1 MRWLALALFMILLPG
16 IAQDYPLQMSN
27 GIVNCTIFGTFKDPG
42 FSGSSYSDSYSV
54 LVVDARLTRI
64 NESDKEPI
72 RAAYSLT
79 DGNDR
84 VFQTNAQNIKEL
96 QTGRRL
102 IGFAVPKETIAKSLT
117 IDLSLDSA
125 GGEQFRVRFPELV
138 NSSNENVTL
147 LYYGVLRSGIYSNK
161 KTIEL
166 DVSITNNGTKKLVLA
181 ANNFTLLDQWGW
193 NYDSKEYDNYGK
205 KGMSALFLEKNETIR
220 SGLIFNSVSPLSR
233 PVELV
238 YRYSNS
244 NSLTMNIDAE
254 AGLGYSILDMKSCV
268 ECESPKDDPSSLAGS
283 IKATKAR
290 LAKVKKINSTEESAP
305 KGRDEL

>member
-1 MRWLALALFMILLPG
+1 MN
-16 IAQDYPLQMSN
+16 N
-27 GIVNCTIFGTFKDPG
+27 GVVNCTIFGSFKDPG

-54 LVVDARLTRI
+54 LVVDTRLTRM
-64 NESDKEPI
+64 NETDKAPI
-72 RAAYSLT
+72 RAAYILT

-84 VFQTNAQNIKEL
+84 VFQTSAQNIKEL

-102 IGFAVPKETIAKSLT
+102 IGFIVPKETIARSMT
-117 IDLSLDSA
+117 IDLSQDKA
-125 GGEQFRVRFPELV
+125 GGEQFSVRFPELV

-147 LYYGVLRSGIYSNK
+147 LYYGVLRSSINSYK

-166 DVSITNNGTKKLVLA
+166 DVAITNNGTKKLSLD
-181 ANNFTLLDQWGW
+181 ANNFTLKDQWGW
-193 NYDSKEYDNYGK
+193 KYNSKEYDAYGK
-205 KGMSALFLEKNETIR
+205 KGMSAMMLEKNETIR

-238 YRYSNS
+238 YRYSN
-244 NSLTMNIDAE
+244 NSYLTMNIDPE
-254 AGLGYSILDMKSCV
+254 AGLGYSILDKKECV
-268 ECESPKDDPSSLAGS
+268 DCESPKEDASSLAGS

-290 LAKVKKINSTEESAP
+290 LAKVKKINSTAESAP

>member
-27 GIVNCTIFGTFKDPG
+27 GVINCTIFGSFKDPG

-54 LVVDARLTRI
+54 LVVDARLTRM
-64 NESDKEPI
+64 NESDNAPI

-84 VFQTNAQNIKEL
+84 VFQTSAQNIKEL
-96 QTGRRL
+96 QLGRRL
-102 IGFAVPKETIAKSLT
+102 IGFVVPRETIAKSLT
-117 IDLSLDSA
+117 IDLSLDRA
-125 GGEQFRVRFPELV
+125 GGEQFSVRFPELV

-147 LYYGVLRSGIYSNK
+147 LYYGVLRSSINSYK

-166 DVSITNNGTKKLVLA
+166 DVAITNNGTEKIVLD

-193 NYDSKEYDNYGK
+193 KYASKEYDNYGK
-205 KGMSALFLEKNETIR
+205 KGMSGTVLEKNETIR

-238 YRYSNS
+238 YRYSNRS
-244 NSLTMNIDAE
+244 SLTMNIDPE
-254 AGLGYSILDMKSCV
+254 AGLVSALPDKKSCI
-268 ECESPKDDPSSLAGS
+268 ECESPKEDTSSLAGS

>member
-27 GIVNCTIFGTFKDPG
+27 GVVNCTIFGSFKDPG

-54 LVVDARLTRI
+54 LVVDTRLTRI
-64 NESDKEPI
+64 NESDNAPI

-84 VFQTNAQNIKEL
+84 VFQTSAQNIKEL
-96 QTGRRL
+96 QPGRRL
-102 IGFAVPKETIAKSLT
+102 IGFVVPRETIAKSLT
-117 IDLSLDSA
+117 IDLSQDKA
-125 GGEQFRVRFPELV
+125 GGEQFSVRFPELV

-147 LYYGVLRSGIYSNK
+147 LYYGVLRSSINSYK

-166 DVSITNNGTKKLVLA
+166 DVAITNNGTKKLALD
-181 ANNFTLLDQWGW
+181 ANNFTLKDQWGW
-193 NYDSKEYDNYGK
+193 KYDSKEYDTYGK
-205 KGMSALFLEKNETIR
+205 KGMSGTVLEQNETIR

-238 YRYSNS
+238 YRYSNNS
-244 NSLTMNIDAE
+244 SLTMNIDPE
-254 AGLGYSILDMKSCV
+254 AGLGYSIPDTKECID
-268 ECESPKDDPSSLAGS
+268 CESPKDAASSLAGS

-290 LAKVKKINSTEESAP
+290 LAKVKKINSTAESAP

>member
-27 GIVNCTIFGTFKDPG
+27 GIVNCTIFGSFKDPG
-42 FSGSSYSDSYSV
+42 FSVSSYSDSYSV
-54 LVVDARLTRI
+54 LVVDTRLTRM
-64 NESDKEPI
+64 NESDNAPI

-84 VFQTNAQNIKEL
+84 VFQTSAQYIKEL
-96 QTGRRL
+96 QPGRRL
-102 IGFAVPKETIAKSLT
+102 IGFVVPKETIAKSLT
-117 IDLSLDSA
+117 LDLSQDKT
-125 GGEQFRVRFPELV
+125 GGEQFSIRFPELV

-147 LYYGVLRSGIYSNK
+147 LYYGVLRSSIYSNK

-166 DVSITNNGTKKLVLA
+166 DVAITNNGTKKLYLA
-181 ANNFTLLDQWGW
+181 ASNFTLEDQWGW
-193 NYDSKEYDNYGK
+193 KYESKEYDNSGK
-205 KGMSALFLEKNETIR
+205 KGLSADVLEQNETLR
-220 SGLIFNSVSPLSR
+220 SGLIFNSISPLSR

-238 YRYSNS
+238 YTYSNNS
-244 NSLTMNIDAE
+244 SLTMNIDPE
-254 AGLGYSILDMKSCV
+254 AALVSAMPDAKGCID
-268 ECESPKDDPSSLAGS
+268 CESSKEAASSLAGS

-290 LAKVKKINSTEESAP
+290 LAKVKKLNSTEETIP